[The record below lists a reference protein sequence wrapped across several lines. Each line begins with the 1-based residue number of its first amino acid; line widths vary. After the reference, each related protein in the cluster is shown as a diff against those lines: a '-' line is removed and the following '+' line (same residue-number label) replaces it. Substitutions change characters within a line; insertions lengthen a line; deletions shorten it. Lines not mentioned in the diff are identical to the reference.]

1 MLRTLPPVLLV
12 AICLCLPSYARNPST
27 DQSPA
32 HASLPS
38 DPLPPMRST
47 RAKWDNFLRETAGP
61 LSFGAGVFNA
71 AFSQATQTDPKYGKG
86 GAAFGQ
92 RLGAS
97 WADIGTQNF
106 FGDFVV
112 ASAFHED
119 PRYHRLGPGRSLLY
133 RIGYAISRA
142 VVIRKDT
149 GGNTFNFDNFLGSAM
164 STGFSNIYYP
174 PPSRTT
180 GANLSHYWID
190 VADNGFVNL
199 APEFWPD
206 FRDKF
211 FRRHHRARAADR
223 VNGE

>member
-1 MLRTLPPVLLV
+1 MLRTLPPMLLV
-12 AICLCLPSYARNPST
+12 AICLCLPSCAQNHPT
-27 DQSPA
+27 DPRPA
-32 HASLPS
+32 SASLPS
-38 DPLPPMRST
+38 APLPSIRST
-47 RAKWDNFLRETAGP
+47 RAKWDNFLGETVGP
-61 LSFGAGVFNA
+61 LTFGAGVFNA
-71 AFSQATQTDPKYGKG
+71 AFSQATDTDPKYGKG

-119 PRYHRLGPGRSLLY
+119 PRYHRLGTGHSLLY

-142 VVIRKDT
+142 IVIRKDT
-149 GGNTFNFDNFLGSAM
+149 AGNTINLDNLLGSAM

-180 GANLSHYWID
+180 GANLSHYFID
-190 VADNGFVNL
+190 IADNGFVNL

-206 FRDKF
+206 FRNKF
-211 FRRHHRARAADR
+211 FRHRPRVEAADR
-223 VNGE
+223 VDAK